1 MKILEQITL
10 TDGEQT
16 LIANK
21 LSDPLVKRYLKS
33 LGTKILAD
41 IAAGAPGAGQTDA
54 EYIRTE
60 MHYKGQLAVIETL
73 YSIQPTNQE

>member
-73 YSIQPTNQE
+73 YSIK